1 MQRLK
6 SRLNSSLHRVVR
18 SLGLFTP
25 QGVDGHDVQ
34 PRAVRHD
41 RRLQRVLPA
50 ASAHPLCFGWKWNS
64 WIFFPEFKALKLA
77 PQSSVTQF
85 IPLLP
90 IRIYFMIQY
99 L

>member
-1 MQRLK
+1 LK
-6 SRLNSSLHRVVR
+6 ISHGSS
-18 SLGLFTP
+18 SAKSA
-25 QGVDGHDVQ
+25 HDV
-34 PRAVRHD
+34 H
-41 RRLQRVLPA
+41 PA

-64 WIFFPEFKALKLA
+64 WIFFPEFNALKLA